1 MYAKCIT
8 FHLMHI
14 KMSVNI
20 IICGVQIQIRE
31 DSSNWHSDRW
41 LSTVC
46 MKDNSYC
53 GHKTFDFPSP
63 VFKPILLSGI
73 RPRKLFSCFWSYK
86 SLKNDQGTRLFFFV
100 CFFVCLFL
108 FFCFFFR
115 KLKLKEKGVQTAKC
129 IVEGEW
135 GLGTRLQNADTR
147 EPKYRDLDGEATEC
161 RLCKHCGCMLNTD
174 YITQRK
180 LTLTHWPETGN

>member
-86 SLKNDQGTRLFFFV
+86 SLKNDQGTRLFFF
-100 CFFVCLFL
+100 CLFFCLFVFVFL
-108 FFCFFFR
+108 FFF
-115 KLKLKEKGVQTAKC
+115 
-129 IVEGEW
+129 
-135 GLGTRLQNADTR
+135 
-147 EPKYRDLDGEATEC
+147 
-161 RLCKHCGCMLNTD
+161 
-174 YITQRK
+174 
-180 LTLTHWPETGN
+180 PETKVERKGCTNSKMHRGGWVRSGDKTTKCRHPGAKI